1 MRKLRFVSTNNTAK
15 SQMQNLRIVR
25 QTSLLE
31 ETVLKNDVTKVIHNV
46 VKNSPFTIIIVAS
59 QPFDFASA
67 QITAKLLYDTDDVDK
82 EVPYLERRPLEYFSR
97 PKENELVI
105 EFRIHVLSSYHEG
118 SLFKIRIDIFD
129 PQQNRTYTLY
139 SQSIRS
145 VSKPEPLL
153 RRKESLEQEKMRK
166 YLRHILQ
173 YLNTLITSRFLSLR
187 FYLCFFHDRLF
198 FAFISFLPKNFFKNV
213 EFIS

>member
-1 MRKLRFVSTNNTAK
+1 MRKLRFVTSHNSNK
-15 SQMQNLRIVR
+15 SQGQSLSIIR

-31 ETVLKNDVTKVIHNV
+31 ETILKNDVTKVIHNV
-46 VKNSPFTIIIVAS
+46 VKNSPFTITIAAA
-59 QPFDFASA
+59 QPFDFANA

-97 PKENELVI
+97 PRENELVM

-129 PQQNRTYTLY
+129 PNENRTYTLY

-153 RRKESLEQEKMRK
+153 RKREALEQETIGTFFKS
-166 YLRHILQ
+166 LF
-173 YLNTLITSRFLSLR
+173 TLSLQ
-187 FYLCFFHDRLF
+187 
-198 FAFISFLPKNFFKNV
+198 
-213 EFIS
+213 